1 MDVAALNE
9 WITFQTNAAT
19 MDKWGNHKN
28 EWTDYY
34 RCHATIGGEGGSE
47 QAVAGTTV
55 EHTDVSFTVRYCSK
69 TMVINTTGYRII
81 WRGEIYDIV
90 AADHANMK
98 KKSLKFRAKKV
109 MR

>member
-9 WITFQTNAAT
+9 WITFQENSAV
-19 MDKWGNHKN
+19 MDKNRNHTP

-34 RCHATIGGEGGSE
+34 RCHATISGEGGSE

-55 EHTDVSFTVRYCSK
+55 EHTDVNFTVRYCSK
-69 TMVINTTGYRII
+69 TMAVIPTKFRII
-81 WRGEIYDIV
+81 WRGDIYDIL
-90 AADHANMK
+90 ANDHANMK

-109 MR
+109 RR